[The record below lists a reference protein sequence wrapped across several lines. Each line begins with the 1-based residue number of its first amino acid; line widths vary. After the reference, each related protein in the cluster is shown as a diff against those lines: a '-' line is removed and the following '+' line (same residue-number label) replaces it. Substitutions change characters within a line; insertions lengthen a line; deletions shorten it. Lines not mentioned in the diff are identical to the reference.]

1 MGQLKLNI
9 QMKHSFEGNIY
20 IISEIDYIAC
30 LFVYLR
36 FGMHTSVVNM
46 DLGHRLG
53 KWKVLIH
60 LMQVQIIGVRRLM
73 QLDSI

>member
-1 MGQLKLNI
+1 MGQLKLSI

-53 KWKVLIH
+53 K
-60 LMQVQIIGVRRLM
+60 
-73 QLDSI
+73 